1 MKLTAFLRDKCL
13 LLLLH
18 LICLA
23 LLTAF
28 LHITGYPAANIALI
42 SIFWLMIL
50 TAWLLCTYLG
60 RRNYYKTAFHMLEN
74 MDKPYLLGEMLPDS
88 FFLEDNLHR
97 EMLRRSNRSVIEK
110 IRLLEDTQKEYREYL
125 ESFVHEIKAPISAIT
140 LSCENAKTAVSSEI
154 HRMQGRD
161 PDSLSDYQ
169 VQEQASDTLDNLQA
183 LNQPPV
189 DALSFDKITHVFNQ
203 TFRNI
208 RMENRKIENYVDMV
222 LYHARSEQVYKDYLI
237 RETGL
242 QEIIYEAL
250 EKERLLLIQS
260 HVQAEVSCKEKVYT
274 DKKWCVFIIN
284 QLILNSIKY
293 RSEAPVLL
301 FYASL
306 NKNSITL
313 TIEDNGKGIPAED
326 LPRIFEKGFTGR
338 NGREHGKATG
348 MGLYLCK
355 KLCDKLGIGLS
366 AQSEYGKGTKMLLTF
381 PVSSY
386 ITKVSPGVF
395 PPD

>member
-1 MKLTAFLRDKCL
+1 MKLTAFLKDKCL

-23 LLTAF
+23 LLSAF
-28 LHITGYPAANIALI
+28 LHITGCPAANIALI
-42 SIFWLMIL
+42 CIFWFIVL
-50 TAWLLCTYLG
+50 AVWLFFTFWR
-60 RRNYYKTAFHMLEN
+60 RRNYYKEAFHILETA
-74 MDKPYLLGEMLPDS
+74 DKPYLLGEMLPDS
-88 FFLEDNLHR
+88 CSLEDRLHR
-97 EMLRRSNRSVIEK
+97 EMLRRSNRSVIEN
-110 IRLLEDTQKEYREYL
+110 IRSLEDTQKEYREYL

-140 LSCENAKTAVSSEI
+140 LSCENGKTSVITEI
-154 HRMQGRD
+154 CQI
-161 PDSLSDYQ
+161 DSFSL
-169 VQEQASDTLDNLQA
+169 
-183 LNQPPV
+183 
-189 DALSFDKITHVFNQ
+189 DKITYVLNQ

-242 QEIIYEAL
+242 TEIVYEAL
-250 EKERLLLIQS
+250 EKESLLLIQS
-260 HVQAEVSCKEKVYT
+260 HGQAEVSCDEKVYT
-274 DKKWCVFIIN
+274 DKKWCVFIIG

-293 RSEAPVLL
+293 GSKAPVLR
-301 FYASL
+301 FFTSRD
-306 NKNSITL
+306 KDSITL
-313 TIEDNGKGIPAED
+313 TIADNGKGIPAED

-355 KLCDKLGIGLS
+355 KLCDRLGIGLR
-366 AQSEYGKGTKMLLTF
+366 AQSEYGKGTKMFLTF

-386 ITKVSPGVF
+386 ITEVTPRVL
-395 PPD
+395 PPDSFKNVR

>member
-1 MKLTAFLRDKCL
+1 MKLTAFLSDKCP

-18 LICLA
+18 VICMT
-23 LLTAF
+23 LLSAF
-28 LHITGYPAANIALI
+28 LHITGYPAANTALI
-42 SIFWLMIL
+42 CIFWLMIL
-50 TAWLLCTYLG
+50 AVWLLAAFRG
-60 RRNYYKTAFHMLEN
+60 RRNYYREAFSVLEHT
-74 MDKPYLLGEMLPDS
+74 DKPYLLGEMLPDS
-88 FFLEDNLHR
+88 FSLDDKLHR
-97 EMLRRSNRSVIEK
+97 KLLRKSNRSVIEK

-140 LSCENAKTAVSSEI
+140 LSCENGKASVITEI
-154 HRMQGRD
+154 CQI
-161 PDSLSDYQ
+161 DSLS
-169 VQEQASDTLDNLQA
+169 L
-183 LNQPPV
+183 
-189 DALSFDKITHVFNQ
+189 DKITYVLNQ

-242 QEIIYEAL
+242 TEIVYEAL
-250 EKERLLLIQS
+250 EKESLLLIQS
-260 HVQAEVSCKEKVYT
+260 HVRAEVSCSETVYT
-274 DKKWCVFIIN
+274 DKKWCVFIIG

-293 RSEAPVLL
+293 SEITPVLL
-301 FYASL
+301 FYTSCG
-306 NKNSITL
+306 KDHITL

-326 LPRIFEKGFTGR
+326 LPRIFEKGFTGS

-355 KLCDKLGIGLS
+355 KLCDRLGIGLR

-386 ITKVSPGVF
+386 ITEVSPRVL
-395 PPD
+395 PPDSFKNVR